1 MFVQILKEKAS
12 ENIPDLYYSSVSGH
26 CWKLNPSGLR
36 TKCSNRH
43 LECRKTFSPVKLQ
56 IKTHWEDVVSAAY
69 AAIQTRTGEFEA
81 CKSFNWRFNEG
92 AAPKSTVDGNENMKE
107 KPQRPAVLHKCSH
120 VAQTW
125 PVYQSTMKLQGVMRS
140 TNHIN
145 VPFSS
150 LSGFSRYSQQVF
162 DLWNSQGFSQPPC
175 VKQAL
180 ITRKPQQ
187 SSL

>member
-1 MFVQILKEKAS
+1 MFIQILKEKAL
-12 ENIPDLYYSSVSGH
+12 ENIPDLYCSSVSGH

-56 IKTHWEDVVSAAY
+56 IKTHWEDVVSAAC
-69 AAIQTRTGEFEA
+69 AAVSTRTSEFEA
-81 CKSFNWRFNEG
+81 CKSFDWRFNEG
-92 AAPKSTVDGNENMKE
+92 AAPKSTVDLNENVKE
-107 KPQRPAVLHKCSH
+107 NPQRPAVLHKCSH

-125 PVYQSTMKLQGVMRS
+125 PAYQSAMKFGGVMCS

-162 DLWNSQGFSQPPC
+162 DLWNLQGFSQPPF

-180 ITRKPQQ
+180 ITRRPQQ